1 MRKFWLISCAVLLL
15 ASWSL
20 AQGNSDEQAI
30 RKLDAEWSAAAQS
43 KDVEKTISFYADDAV
58 FLPDQGPKAE
68 GKAKIK
74 EMWTGLLG
82 TPGLTLTFTPTKIE
96 VSKSKDLAYD
106 VGTYQIVESAE
117 GTPKTTIGKYVVV
130 WKKQADKQW
139 KVVADIYNP
148 DK

>member
-15 ASWSL
+15 ASWSV

-30 RKLDAEWSAAAQS
+30 RKLDAEYSPRRKA
-43 KDVEKTISFYADDAV
+43 KNVEKTISFYADDAV
-58 FLPDQGPKAE
+58 FLPDDVTKAE

-96 VSKSKDLAYD
+96 ASSQSGLA
-106 VGTYQIVESAE
+106 
-117 GTPKTTIGKYVVV
+117 TTWGLIRS
-130 WKKQADKQW
+130 
-139 KVVADIYNP
+139 
-148 DK
+148 